1 MKSKKINKVKK
12 KKNITKKNIQ
22 TGGLI
27 NFDISIQDL
36 LVKNTK
42 PVVINRILE
51 GKNSN
56 VSLWNIINSTNYNN
70 TLVASWLFGSTTN
83 GTISDALVKKYD
95 SNSIISTYILLQLI
109 VELLLNNSSTI
120 ISSSNPK
127 YKYNSKNPQFLN
139 SYSTISKYYNL
150 KMWND
155 LPYYNR
161 CLIINNLFFKDTTSL
176 LINSQDNTELSLFAI
191 SLLKALFSLD
201 NESNVIDI
209 NNIESDLN
217 SKLPVNGN
225 FESVFE
231 LLQPYL
237 ININN
242 NIKKILNDLKDE
254 FSQNNIKNYE
264 IILNSVIL
272 SLRLSLLEIL
282 NYLDM
287 TKREVESTESEI
299 GLNRE

>member
-12 KKNITKKNIQ
+12 KKNITRKNIQ

-27 NFDISIQDL
+27 NFDIPIQDL

-42 PVVINRILE
+42 PVVIKDIE

-83 GTISDALVKKYD
+83 GISDALVKKYD

-209 NNIESDLN
+209 NNIESDSN
-217 SKLPVNGN
+217 SKLPLNGN
-225 FESVFE
+225 FESVFK
-231 LLQPYL
+231 LLQPNL
-237 ININN
+237 ININD